1 MSDTK
6 QRVYHT
12 EIAVLGPQPG
22 VRTPKTRTHAYP
34 RAASRGSGFEAVCR
48 RAARTAGRGPL
59 AATHIIQ
66 NVDAPTAH
74 RADAPASVR
83 VFVLTISDTRTEAT
97 DTGGAVIVEALKSAG
112 HTISGRKILKDDPE
126 SVAAAVRAATVSA
139 EVVIT
144 TGGTGITSRDST
156 YEALARL
163 FEKRLDGFGE
173 LFRMLSYE
181 QVGAAAML
189 SRACAGTIRKTMVF
203 ALPGSEKA
211 VRLALEKLILPELGH
226 VVRELKR

>member
-1 MSDTK
+1 
-6 QRVYHT
+6 VG
-12 EIAVLGPQPG
+12 L
-22 VRTPKTRTHAYP
+22 P
-34 RAASRGSGFEAVCR
+34 RATKDADRVLRATRLPAFEP
-48 RAARTAGRGPL
+48 RTRDTYNPP
-59 AATHIIQ
+59 
-66 NVDAPTAH
+66 VDAPTSH

-83 VFVLTISDTRTEAT
+83 VFVLTISDSRTEAT
-97 DTGGAVIVEALKSAG
+97 DTAGAAIVEALRSAG

-126 SVAAAVRAATVSA
+126 PVAAAVRAATVSA
-139 EVVIT
+139 DVVIT

-189 SRACAGTIRKTMVF
+189 SRACAGTIRKSMVF

-211 VRLALEKLILPELGH
+211 VRLAMEKLILPELGH